1 MKQGIN
7 MEFKNR
13 FFGWLFFSFKTNF
26 LTKKLSEF
34 LFYLERTDLFKIL
47 SYRASVLLQTLRLHL
62 ILVKYLSGML
72 SLAWFTWWNK
82 VKFRTEP
89 VGQIIVLHY
98 NADTH
103 KPEDFVSNLERKV
116 AIPFK
121 TLHGYIPV
129 ILILPFGATIQ
140 AGSWNGFVK
149 SLDRDQRR
157 ENQEALYK
165 YRENSII

>member
-7 MEFKNR
+7 MESKNR
-13 FFGWLFFSFKTNF
+13 ILRWLLTFFKTN
-26 LTKKLSEF
+26 LVSRKISEF
-34 LFYLERTDLFKIL
+34 LFYLERTDLYKIL
-47 SYRASVLLQTLRLHL
+47 SYRVSVLLQTLRLHL
-62 ILVKYLSGML
+62 ILVKYLAGML

-98 NADTH
+98 NSETH

-140 AGSWNGFVK
+140 AGSWNGFVR

-165 YRENSII
+165 YRENSIL

>member
-1 MKQGIN
+1 
-7 MEFKNR
+7 MESNLSIFS
-13 FFGWLFFSFKTNF
+13 WLSSSFRTNF
-26 LTKKLSEF
+26 LTKKIGEF
-34 LFYLERTDLFKIL
+34 LFYFERTDLYKVL
-47 SYRASVLLQTLRLHL
+47 SYRASVLLQTTKLHL
-62 ILVKYLSGML
+62 VLVKYLYGML
-72 SLAWFTWWNK
+72 SLAWFTWKNK

-98 NADTH
+98 NAETH
-103 KPEDFVSNLERKV
+103 KSEDFVSKLERKV

-140 AGSWNGFVK
+140 AGSWDGFVK

-157 ENQEALYK
+157 ENQEALYRL
-165 YRENSII
+165 REDLKI

>member
-1 MKQGIN
+1 
-7 MEFKNR
+7 MESISNIFS
-13 FFGWLFFSFKTNF
+13 WLSSSFRTNP
-26 LTKKLSEF
+26 LTKKINEF
-34 LFYLERTDLFKIL
+34 LFYFERTDRYKIL
-47 SYRASVLLQTLRLHL
+47 SYRASVLIQIIKLHL
-62 ILVKYLSGML
+62 VLFKYLLGML
-72 SLAWFTWWNK
+72 SLAWFTWKNK

-98 NADTH
+98 NSETH
-103 KPEDFVSNLERKV
+103 KPEDFVSKLERNV

-140 AGSWNGFVK
+140 AGSWDGFVK

-165 YRENSII
+165 YREDYKM